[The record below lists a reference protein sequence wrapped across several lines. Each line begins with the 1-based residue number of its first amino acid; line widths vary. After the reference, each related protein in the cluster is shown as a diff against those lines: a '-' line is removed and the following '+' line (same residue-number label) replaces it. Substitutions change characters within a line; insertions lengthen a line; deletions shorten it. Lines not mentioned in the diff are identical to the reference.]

1 MFVVCSLGSEF
12 FLRLKL
18 LVSSSSVRKCNK
30 AAFLSVSSFS
40 TIVWYTVIEIV
51 LVSIIFSLQII
62 QIVLDMNLATIV
74 YPLLIFACAFPIRS
88 HLLPRIFSSVD
99 LEALDNPVKLERIPP
114 KKNRRTKLDMYNKAH
129 KGGQAIRQQMTPVE
143 LDDLITRR
151 DSELLTTR
159 RTMSL
164 TRRESSPRSGR

>member
-1 MFVVCSLGSEF
+1 MRCSFRVEMQTHFAS
-12 FLRLKL
+12 RLT
-18 LVSSSSVRKCNK
+18 S
-30 AAFLSVSSFS
+30 
-40 TIVWYTVIEIV
+40 W
-51 LVSIIFSLQII
+51 
-62 QIVLDMNLATIV
+62 LA
-74 YPLLIFACAFPIRS
+74 R
-88 HLLPRIFSSVD
+88 VD